1 MNVRINWHKLASYVR
16 SNSEH
21 GCHGP
26 RNRTGSCSKPG
37 IPWDATEKQ
46 IRNDFGEGECGEIEA
61 PETQP
66 EQRGRCA
73 HMWRQKISKRH
84 WIRKKELVMPT
95 KMVFITYKTKA
106 GADKALA
113 YDGDQYGKNT
123 LQALPR
129 LIFPG
134 WIGYHLTHQTSRDM
148 ARHWNNLSWP
158 FIFPMWNLERWDWTA
173 TKVTTRARAK
183 EKMEVSAFCVLS
195 VRFFTFQKHLVT

>member
-1 MNVRINWHKLASYVR
+1 MNSGPIFEVTSNDVPNDSLMSLMNVRINWHKLASYVR

-73 HMWRQKISKRH
+73 HM
-84 WIRKKELVMPT
+84 
-95 KMVFITYKTKA
+95 
-106 GADKALA
+106 
-113 YDGDQYGKNT
+113 
-123 LQALPR
+123 
-129 LIFPG
+129 
-134 WIGYHLTHQTSRDM
+134 
-148 ARHWNNLSWP
+148 
-158 FIFPMWNLERWDWTA
+158 
-173 TKVTTRARAK
+173 
-183 EKMEVSAFCVLS
+183 
-195 VRFFTFQKHLVT
+195 